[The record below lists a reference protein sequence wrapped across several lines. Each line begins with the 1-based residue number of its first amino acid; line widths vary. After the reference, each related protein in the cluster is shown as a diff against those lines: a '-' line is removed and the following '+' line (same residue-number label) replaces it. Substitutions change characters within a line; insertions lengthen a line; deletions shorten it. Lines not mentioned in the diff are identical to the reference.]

1 MKLSVWSDTSFSNN
15 RVIQNIDKLNFNL
28 SKNRF
33 EFISFFFFFFF
44 ENFCAIFFIG
54 GAYSILTKAEIKLKT
69 DRISFERRKQGIN
82 RAKTFWPENRSR
94 GGYGWHWE
102 VWRGFRQQTVWTGFW
117 PVILLTPVIVHGVDT
132 FSPIELVVFAPFH
145 LHFPRLKKK

>member
-1 MKLSVWSDTSFSNN
+1 MFDLTLLFPITELFKISINWISISPRIDSNSFPS
-15 RVIQNIDKLNFNL
+15 
-28 SKNRF
+28 
-33 EFISFFFFFFF
+33 SFFFSLK
-44 ENFCAIFFIG
+44 IFARFYFIG

-132 FSPIELVVFAPFH
+132 FSPIELVVFAPYH
-145 LHFPRLKKK
+145 LHFPRSKKK